1 MESMS
6 SQRASGKFRLS
17 RLGPPCW
24 LAAAAWLGA
33 PAHAQ
38 TDAPET
44 APPQPAPSASV
55 SAQAST
61 AEPEAAAAAA
71 TELDSPAAATEPEA
85 PALSDTE
92 ASKNFLSSTEQQFG
106 HNSLQTAEAYT
117 GLGDVQRQA
126 GDHEAAAESYLAA
139 VEIYRAID
147 GPFTGL
153 ALAPLTSLGD
163 NYREAG
169 EYPSAVSAYGEA
181 RTVSR
186 RVYGLLNER
195 QLPLLDRLSD
205 TLLSMNQQA
214 EAEAQQVEAL
224 RLVQRTSPPE
234 SPEALAGIYK
244 YAEWLAD
251 RFEFQRARD
260 QYATALRTI
269 RDYYG
274 KDDVRQVDALVGIGN
289 TFRNQRIPESQGLNA
304 LQDALALLVAQ
315 PERDNLAIAKVLR
328 DLADWQ
334 VAFNK
339 IDYDGAE
346 YVRSWELL
354 GDVPGGDALRREWF
368 TGPNYVLREP
378 ISLRDL
384 SEEPDA
390 PMGHVLATFD
400 LSKDGQTSNVTLLES
415 DPPGLK
421 DEAVLRHIRRSR
433 FRPQMVNGEVVEST
447 GLALRFNFR
456 YQPESVSDANK
467 EG

>member
-6 SQRASGKFRLS
+6 SHRASGRFRLS
-17 RLGPPCW
+17 RLGPPYW
-24 LAAAAWLGA
+24 LAAAGLFGA
-33 PAHAQ
+33 PIYGQ
-38 TDAPET
+38 TDVAQ
-44 APPQPAPSASV
+44 APPPEAPSPSAS
-55 SAQAST
+55 APAPATTETQAS
-61 AEPEAAAAAA
+61 AV
-71 TELDSPAAATEPEA
+71 
-85 PALSDTE
+85 SDTE
-92 ASKNFLSSTEQQFG
+92 ASKAFLANTEQEFG
-106 HNSLQTAEAYT
+106 HKSMQTAEAYT
-117 GLGDVQRQA
+117 GLGDVQREA
-126 GDHEAAAESYLAA
+126 DEHEAAAESYLAA
-139 VEIYRAID
+139 IEIYRAID
-147 GPFTGL
+147 GPFTAL

-169 EYPSAVSAYGEA
+169 EYASAVSAYGEA

-195 QLPLLDRLSD
+195 QLRLLDSLSD

-214 EAEAQQVEAL
+214 EAEAQQMEAL
-224 RLVQRTSPPE
+224 RIVQRTSPPE
-234 SPEALAGIYK
+234 SPEALTAVYK
-244 YAEWLAD
+244 YAAWLAD
-251 RFEFQRARD
+251 RYEFQRARD

-269 RDYYG
+269 REHYG
-274 KDDVRQVDALVGIGN
+274 KDDVRQVEALVGIGN

-315 PERDNLAIAKVLR
+315 PERDNLSVAKVLR

-346 YVRSWELL
+346 YRRTWELL
-354 GDVPGGDALRREWF
+354 GDVPGGEALRKEWF

-378 ISLRDL
+378 ISLRDV
-384 SEEPDA
+384 SQEPDA

-400 LSKDGQTSNVTLLES
+400 LSKDGQTSNVTLIES

-433 FRPQMVNGEVVEST
+433 FRPQMADGEVVEAK
-447 GLALRFNFR
+447 GLALKFNFR
-456 YQPESVSDANK
+456 YVPESVSGATKDNQR
-467 EG
+467 